1 MLPLRNRLPLLC
13 MWEQYRKRFV
23 LTQLFILSLSAVLKF
38 YVKADWLNTIAAF
51 VVMQFGAVI
60 GAWWGARL
68 SRKIEAKRDQLP
80 LHRR

>member
-1 MLPLRNRLPLLC
+1 

-38 YVKADWLNTIAAF
+38 YVKADWANTIAAF
-51 VVMQFGAVI
+51 VVMQLGGVI

-68 SRKIEAKRDQLP
+68 SRKILAKRDQLP
-80 LHRR
+80 LNRR